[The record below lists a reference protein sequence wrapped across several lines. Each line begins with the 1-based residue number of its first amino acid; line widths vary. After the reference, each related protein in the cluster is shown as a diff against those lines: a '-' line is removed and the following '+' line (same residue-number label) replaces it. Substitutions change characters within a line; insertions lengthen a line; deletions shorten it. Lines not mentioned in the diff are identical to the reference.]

1 MSRDCENNYHITRRV
16 NKVACVHAQ
25 TVYFVPC
32 FFFNIKYGAAQMN
45 YKLKSIL
52 SAGSCEVMT
61 KSLYNPV

>member
-1 MSRDCENNYHITRRV
+1 MSRECESNYHITRRV

-25 TVYFVPC
+25 TAYFVPC
-32 FFFNIKYGAAQMN
+32 FFHIKYVAAQMN